1 MAQALYR
8 KWRPQTFDDV
18 VGQEHIVRTLR
29 HALRTGHVH
38 HAYLLAGPR
47 GTGKTTTARLIAKA
61 VNCLDPDIENRPC
74 NQCEICRAIA
84 NQQLMDL
91 VEIDAASNTGV
102 DNIRDLL
109 EKVSFHP
116 ARARYKV
123 YVIDEVHMLSTASFN
138 ALLKTLEEPPEHVI
152 FVLATTEPHKILPT
166 VLSRCQRFEF
176 RRIPLREIV
185 ARLERIA
192 EEEEVE
198 VSPEA
203 LDLIARAATGS
214 MRDAISLF
222 DQMAAG
228 GIVTAEY
235 VRTML
240 GAERRDVVQ
249 SLVQAWLD
257 GGLDKGL
264 QIVNRAIDGGADPRQ
279 LAGQTADFL
288 RGLLLMRL
296 GAGDT
301 WADPT
306 PEERPH
312 LQEMAQQ
319 AKPNRLVEATRRFS
333 EVASARRSGWQPQLP
348 LELAFVEMTLDPAPA
363 ETQVVVQQAPE
374 KAAATVRESSAQQ
387 RQVRRVRKIQPD
399 RPSQQDEGQ
408 EASSTEAE
416 ETAAAPSSAAE
427 LAPETMEK
435 IREHWREIVGRVQ
448 SANVSL
454 GALLRG
460 AKPLGVDLEG
470 RLVLGFRH
478 NFHRDRVQQDEN
490 RNQVEDILSNMFS
503 RKMIVRCEGDSWQPP
518 AQPTASDASPKS
530 TPESAPQKS
539 ASSSSPSS
547 SSSVEGG
554 SAAASPKAQE
564 KTHSNE
570 KASSSDED
578 EGEDELVRRAKEEL
592 GAVVAVGE

>member
-29 HALRTGHVH
+29 HALHTGHVH

-74 NQCEICRAIA
+74 NQCEICQAIV

-192 EEEEVE
+192 EEEGVE

-222 DQMAAG
+222 DQMAAD

-257 GGLDKGL
+257 GDLDKGL

-333 EVASARRSGWQPQLP
+333 EVASVRRSGWQPQLP
-348 LELAFVEMTLDPAPA
+348 LELAFVEATLEPEPA
-363 ETQVVVQQAPE
+363 EPQVIVQQAPE
-374 KAAATVRESSAQQ
+374 KASATVRESSTQR

-399 RPSQQDEGQ
+399 RASQKDAGQ
-408 EASSTEAE
+408 EASSSDAE
-416 ETAAAPSSAAE
+416 ETAEAQPAASD
-427 LAPETMEK
+427 LAQETVGK

-478 NFHRDRVQQDEN
+478 KFHRDRVQQDEN
-490 RNQVEDILSNMFS
+490 RRQVEDILSNMFS
-503 RKMIVRCEGDSWQPP
+503 QKMIVRCEADSWQPP
-518 AQPTASDASPKS
+518 AQAASSDASSKPASKPS
-530 TPESAPQKS
+530 PQKS
-539 ASSSSPSS
+539 SSFSSSSPAEDKATS
-547 SSSVEGG
+547 
-554 SAAASPKAQE
+554 ASPEAQGDE
-564 KTHSNE
+564 SGGE
-570 KASSSDED
+570 DSSD

-592 GAVVAVGE
+592 GAVAKVGE